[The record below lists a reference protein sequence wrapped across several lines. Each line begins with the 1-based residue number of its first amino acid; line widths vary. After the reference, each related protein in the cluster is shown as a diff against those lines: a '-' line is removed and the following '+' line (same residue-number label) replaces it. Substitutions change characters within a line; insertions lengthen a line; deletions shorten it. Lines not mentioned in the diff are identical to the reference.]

1 MQLVLL
7 FQGKYIFFFN
17 NVEWLGLSE
26 LPNKFNLVIISFIL
40 LLGSYRAKRQGG
52 AQRPFLNCLQ
62 IKVWIYMTKAFE
74 ICCSE
79 SQKLKFSNFLAFNR
93 EVADFIYCC
102 SIFPINAKEKKK
114 MILVEQS
121 LSAQLGFF
129 WKGKLSN

>member
-1 MQLVLL
+1 MDL
-7 FQGKYIFFFN
+7 YD
-17 NVEWLGLSE
+17 
-26 LPNKFNLVIISFIL
+26 
-40 LLGSYRAKRQGG
+40 
-52 AQRPFLNCLQ
+52 
-62 IKVWIYMTKAFE
+62 KAFE
-74 ICCSE
+74 ICCFE

-129 WKGKLSN
+129 LEGKTLKLTDCILLLLGLSY